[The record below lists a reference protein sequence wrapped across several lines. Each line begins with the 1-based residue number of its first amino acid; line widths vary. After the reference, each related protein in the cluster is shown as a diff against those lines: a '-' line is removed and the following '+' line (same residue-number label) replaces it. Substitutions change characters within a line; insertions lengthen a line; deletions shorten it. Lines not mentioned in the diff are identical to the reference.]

1 MRRCWCTRRR
11 EEAGVQEWGS
21 AALVN
26 LSFRS
31 RAQRA
36 AEAGAIEA
44 VVGAMRAHAQVYE
57 LQEHGCGVLQNACV
71 GDNAAARA
79 RQLQAANAGGV
90 EALLG
95 AMEAHAPDVD
105 DGRNE
110 YLQDGC
116 CAALRALCRHSA
128 SVAARAL
135 QAGGRTTVAAAMQAY
150 PGNDDLQDNGQEL
163 LDLLVE

>member
-1 MRRCWCTRRR
+1 M
-11 EEAGVQEWGS
+11 Q
-21 AALVN
+21 
-26 LSFRS
+26 
-31 RAQRA
+31 
-36 AEAGAIEA
+36 
-44 VVGAMRAHAQVYE
+44 AHAQVNE
-57 LQEHGCGVLQNACV
+57 LQYHGSSVLFNVCA
-71 GDNAAARA
+71 GDHAAARA

-90 EALLG
+90 EALVG

-135 QAGGRTTVAAAMQAY
+135 QAGGRTAVAAVMPWRANIAH
-150 PGNDDLQDNGQEL
+150 D
-163 LDLLVE
+163 